1 MYITPAKS
9 LRIVKKNSPNEIVY
23 VKRTLFIQEI
33 IKHNKDK
40 MVSIGKVNWLQQ
52 TSVGKMN
59 PADNNVAFTG
69 TRVNNNGNTLQ
80 NRLDAIDRGDPT
92 AFLSLNGTNNIS
104 ATGGASSQGGTL
116 LQRLDAIG
124 TGELSPKYG
133 EKNFDWNM

>member
-1 MYITPAKS
+1 
-9 LRIVKKNSPNEIVY
+9 
-23 VKRTLFIQEI
+23 
-33 IKHNKDK
+33 

-52 TSVGKMN
+52 TSVGRMN

-80 NRLDAIDRGDPT
+80 NRLNAIDRGDPT

-133 EKNFDWNM
+133 EKYFDWNM

>member
-1 MYITPAKS
+1 
-9 LRIVKKNSPNEIVY
+9 
-23 VKRTLFIQEI
+23 
-33 IKHNKDK
+33 

-59 PADNNVAFTG
+59 PANNNVAFTG

>member
-1 MYITPAKS
+1 
-9 LRIVKKNSPNEIVY
+9 
-23 VKRTLFIQEI
+23 
-33 IKHNKDK
+33 

-52 TSVGKMN
+52 TSVGKIN

-69 TRVNNNGNTLQ
+69 PRVNNNGNTLQ

-124 TGELSPKYG
+124 TGELAPKYG

>member
-1 MYITPAKS
+1 
-9 LRIVKKNSPNEIVY
+9 
-23 VKRTLFIQEI
+23 
-33 IKHNKDK
+33 

-80 NRLDAIDRGDPT
+80 NRLDTIDRGDPT

>member
-1 MYITPAKS
+1 
-9 LRIVKKNSPNEIVY
+9 
-23 VKRTLFIQEI
+23 
-33 IKHNKDK
+33 
-40 MVSIGKVNWLQQ
+40 MVCIGKVNWLQQ

>member
-1 MYITPAKS
+1 
-9 LRIVKKNSPNEIVY
+9 
-23 VKRTLFIQEI
+23 
-33 IKHNKDK
+33 
-40 MVSIGKVNWLQQ
+40 MVSIEKVNWLQQ
-52 TSVGKMN
+52 TSVGRMN
-59 PADNNVAFTG
+59 PAGNNVAFTG
-69 TRVNNNGNTLQ
+69 TQVNSNGNTLQ
-80 NRLDAIDRGDPT
+80 NRLNAIDRGDPT

>member
-1 MYITPAKS
+1 
-9 LRIVKKNSPNEIVY
+9 
-23 VKRTLFIQEI
+23 
-33 IKHNKDK
+33 

-124 TGELSPKYG
+124 TGEISPAYS

>member
-1 MYITPAKS
+1 
-9 LRIVKKNSPNEIVY
+9 
-23 VKRTLFIQEI
+23 
-33 IKHNKDK
+33 

>member
-1 MYITPAKS
+1 
-9 LRIVKKNSPNEIVY
+9 
-23 VKRTLFIQEI
+23 
-33 IKHNKDK
+33 

-104 ATGGASSQGGTL
+104 ATGGASSQDGTL

-124 TGELSPKYG
+124 TGELAPKYG

>member
-1 MYITPAKS
+1 
-9 LRIVKKNSPNEIVY
+9 
-23 VKRTLFIQEI
+23 
-33 IKHNKDK
+33 
-40 MVSIGKVNWLQQ
+40 MVSIGKINWLQQ

-124 TGELSPKYG
+124 TGELAPKYG

>member
-1 MYITPAKS
+1 
-9 LRIVKKNSPNEIVY
+9 
-23 VKRTLFIQEI
+23 
-33 IKHNKDK
+33 

-52 TSVGKMN
+52 TSVDKMN

-124 TGELSPKYG
+124 TGELAPKYG

>member
-1 MYITPAKS
+1 
-9 LRIVKKNSPNEIVY
+9 
-23 VKRTLFIQEI
+23 
-33 IKHNKDK
+33 
-40 MVSIGKVNWLQQ
+40 
-52 TSVGKMN
+52 MN

-124 TGELSPKYG
+124 TGELAPKYG

>member
-1 MYITPAKS
+1 
-9 LRIVKKNSPNEIVY
+9 
-23 VKRTLFIQEI
+23 
-33 IKHNKDK
+33 

-104 ATGGASSQGGTL
+104 ATGASSQGGTL
-116 LQRLDAIG
+116 AQRLEAIG

>member
-1 MYITPAKS
+1 
-9 LRIVKKNSPNEIVY
+9 
-23 VKRTLFIQEI
+23 
-33 IKHNKDK
+33 

-52 TSVGKMN
+52 TSVGRMN
-59 PADNNVAFTG
+59 HAGNNVAFTG
-69 TRVNNNGNTLQ
+69 TQVNSNGNTLQ
-80 NRLDAIDRGDPT
+80 NRLNAIDRGDPT

-104 ATGGASSQGGTL
+104 ATCGASSQGGTL